1 MEGSK
6 KGRGETMKD
15 AQGRDINYL
24 RVSLTDKC
32 NLRCMYCMPD
42 ANCNQSEINTN
53 MSIEEISE
61 IIRTFAELGI
71 DKVRFTGGEPLV
83 IKELS
88 QIIYN
93 TSQIIGIKDIALTT
107 NGVFLE
113 EKIEELKKSGLT
125 RVNISMD
132 TLDEDKYRRI
142 TGRAYLSKVKAGIR
156 KCLDLEITPVKINV
170 VIMKDINSEEID
182 DFIHL
187 TEELPVDVRFIELM
201 PIGSGADLF
210 KNHFISSTEILDNH
224 PELILQSR
232 KKSST
237 AELYRT
243 KNGKGNIGFITP
255 LSCKFC
261 NECNRV
267 RLTSDGVIRPCLH
280 GEAEYDVLPYVREG
294 LNNKDGMDEDK
305 NLSLAHGSLK
315 KKIYEAV
322 YNKPSEHTLLKDGRS
337 KSSKNMFQIGG

>member
-1 MEGSK
+1 
-6 KGRGETMKD
+6 MKD

-42 ANCNQSEINTN
+42 GNCNQSEINTN
-53 MSIEEISE
+53 MSTEEISE
-61 IIRTFAELGI
+61 IVRTFAELGV

-83 IKELS
+83 IKDLS

-93 TSQIIGIKDIALTT
+93 TSQILGIKDIALTT

-113 EKIEELKKSGLT
+113 DKIEELKKSGLT

-132 TLDEDKYRRI
+132 TLDEDKYQRI
-142 TGRAYLSKVKAGIR
+142 TGRPYLSKVKAGIR
-156 KCLDLEITPVKINV
+156 KCLDLGITPVKINV

-182 DFIHL
+182 NFIHL

-201 PIGSGADLF
+201 PIGSGVELF
-210 KNHFISSTEILDNH
+210 KKHFISSTEILDNH
-224 PELILQSR
+224 PELIPQSR

-243 KNGKGNIGFITP
+243 KNGKG
-255 LSCKFC
+255 
-261 NECNRV
+261 
-267 RLTSDGVIRPCLH
+267 
-280 GEAEYDVLPYVREG
+280 YW
-294 LNNKDGMDEDK
+294 NK
-305 NLSLAHGSLK
+305 
-315 KKIYEAV
+315 Y
-322 YNKPSEHTLLKDGRS
+322 
-337 KSSKNMFQIGG
+337 